1 MAKTQYWSLNY
12 RQDEWLRELMMEY
25 PSYLMDLDVFDMINK
40 ILKEQMY
47 DRIQR
52 EKLNE
57 LGSRFKRIN
66 QKHQEALKKHHISL
80 VS

>member
-25 PSYLMDLDVFDMINK
+25 PSYLMDLEVFDMING

-57 LGSRFKRIN
+57 LSSRFKIIN
-66 QKHQEALKKHHISL
+66 KKHQEALKKYHISL
-80 VS
+80 K

>member
-12 RQDEWLRELMMEY
+12 RQEEWLHEIMMEY
-25 PSYLMDLDVFDMINK
+25 PNYLMDLEVFDMING

-57 LGSRFKRIN
+57 LGRRFKRIN

-80 VS
+80 I